1 MAPLQPI
8 VIDED
13 TAANMFVAYGWRL
26 LHPQWSPAPPAL
38 MFRFATWA
46 PVDSEPV
53 PLPAC
58 AVPPQAWRAL
68 KLNHGPTD
76 WCTLQTDEIL
86 KQAAK
91 HLLWPKL
98 LKLSV
103 FINGLGSRAHL
114 VHLKRVVSK
123 ARFQAGDLWRVDGP
137 FAAKYSVAHRATA
150 SKKLAARKRL
160 LTGRTRRLRAVLPTA
175 SGRGGGPKHVTLLRL
190 AKACGPFLGRNL
202 VATLRRAGICSAVV
216 DTRKA
221 PLKLELTGPG
231 CRRGLFLLQEFN
243 GLGFRSGPFGIS
255 GAADPGH
262 LQFFSNWLLR
272 ARNGLAQQVMRWS
285 TKRPKLAGALRA
297 AEKYFKEDPEFM
309 LGELARMACA
319 ICGSHT
325 SKTASFQ
332 WPAVYRRGNTGSAED
347 DEDDWDEGDASDGP
361 STDSE

>member
-137 FAAKYSVAHRATA
+137 FAAKYSVAHRAMA
-150 SKKLAARKRL
+150 SKKLVARKRARHWPH
-160 LTGRTRRLRAVLPTA
+160 TQAAGGASDCVGPRWRAQ
-175 SGRGGGPKHVTLLRL
+175 
-190 AKACGPFLGRNL
+190 ACDPAPPRQGVRPFLGAQPRGNP
-202 VATLRRAGICSAVV
+202 SACG
-216 DTRKA
+216 D
-221 PLKLELTGPG
+221 
-231 CRRGLFLLQEFN
+231 LL
-243 GLGFRSGPFGIS
+243 RSGRYQEGPFE
-255 GAADPGH
+255 A
-262 LQFFSNWLLR
+262 
-272 ARNGLAQQVMRWS
+272 
-285 TKRPKLAGALRA
+285 
-297 AEKYFKEDPEFM
+297 
-309 LGELARMACA
+309 
-319 ICGSHT
+319 
-325 SKTASFQ
+325 
-332 WPAVYRRGNTGSAED
+332 
-347 DEDDWDEGDASDGP
+347 
-361 STDSE
+361 